1 MGPEQKSRGS
11 RLAHGTND
19 PEPRSRQ
26 ESTVAKAA
34 FEIAIVAIG
43 VLLAFQIDQW
53 AQDHR
58 QDRDE
63 RQFLER
69 MWRETGEAL
78 EETTWAMTL
87 HARYRR
93 EFIDGFNA
101 LEDPASLA
109 RLARTPNVGC
119 RATVMPVLGF
129 NNTSFQ
135 ELSTSGRLNIISDQE
150 LRSEVRDVVAAQ
162 ADAEGNRQNNYGLA
176 IENQRA
182 LNPYYVLGIDQKDN
196 RTCRMDWSRLAND
209 PDARNALVRS
219 ARLHTL
225 LWNKRAYARDKL
237 AIAHNRIACL
247 LRKPDCRAK
256 VPVIFST
263 RPRYDVIPNEARRAA
278 ESSAIM
284 YNGS

>member
-1 MGPEQKSRGS
+1 MAPGTEGPTTDS
-11 RLAHGTND
+11 AAATNAVQ
-19 PEPRSRQ
+19 PESQP
-26 ESTVAKAA
+26 ELTIAKAV
-34 FEIAIVAIG
+34 FEIAIVTVG

-53 AQDHR
+53 AQDRR

-78 EETTWAMTL
+78 EETSWAMTL
-87 HARYRR
+87 HARFRR

-101 LEDPASLA
+101 LGDRVSLA

-135 ELSTSGRLNIISDQE
+135 ELSASGRLNIISDQE

-182 LNPYYVLGIDQKDN
+182 LNPYYVLGIDQNDN

-247 LRKPDCRAK
+247 LGKHDCQSK
-256 VPVIFST
+256 VPLIFST
-263 RPRYDVIPNEARRAA
+263 RPRYDVIPSDARQAA
-278 ESSAIM
+278 ERSAVM